1 MDTLGNVVR
10 GKFEEETN
18 MVRTIS
24 KIAIAGLCLLALAVF
39 TPQAKA
45 GSADFSCSSSTCV
58 GTVVQN
64 GGNYSTT
71 GITLAAGTP
80 FTLPVGDGDEA
91 GETSFSVAFDTSAKT
106 ISISDSDDPSPLL
119 VGNITSF
126 SKIGNAIF
134 LNVSWTTPPGGYV
147 TTPGFVSLVLAGS
160 GPCPSTVGNGGTCFS
175 SNSVDIPVTQA
186 PEPASLLLLGTGL
199 LGLGGVARR
208 RWSN

>member
-1 MDTLGNVVR
+1 
-10 GKFEEETN
+10 

-45 GSADFSCSSSTCV
+45 GSADFSCSTSTCV
-58 GTVVQN
+58 GLVVQS
-64 GGNYSTT
+64 GSSYSTT
-71 GITLAAGTP
+71 GITVTAGAV

-91 GETSFSVAFDTSAKT
+91 GETSFSLAFDTSAKT

-119 VGNITSF
+119 VGNITGF
-126 SKIGNAIF
+126 TKIGNALI
-134 LNVSWTTPPGGYV
+134 LTVSWTTPPGGYV
-147 TTPGFVSLVLAGS
+147 TAPGFVSLVLAGS
-160 GPCPSTVGNGGTCFS
+160 GPCATGGGTCYS

-208 RWSN
+208 RWLN

>member
-1 MDTLGNVVR
+1 MNTLGNVVR

-24 KIAIAGLCLLALAVF
+24 RIAIAGLCLLALAVF

-45 GSADFSCSSSTCV
+45 GAADFSCSTSTCV

-64 GGNYSTT
+64 GSNYSTT
-71 GITLAAGTP
+71 SITLAAGSP

-106 ISISDSDDPSPLL
+106 ISISDSDDTSPLL

-126 SKIGNAIF
+126 QKVGNA
-134 LNVSWTTPPGGYV
+134 LLLTVSWTTPPGGYV
-147 TTPGFVSLVLAGS
+147 SNPGFVSLVLAGS
-160 GPCPSTVGNGGTCFS
+160 GPCKTGGGTCFS
-175 SNSVDIPVTQA
+175 TNSVDIPVTQA

>member
-1 MDTLGNVVR
+1 
-10 GKFEEETN
+10 

-45 GSADFSCSSSTCV
+45 GSADFGCQSSACV
-58 GTVVQN
+58 GTIVQN
-64 GGNYSTT
+64 GSNYSTT
-71 GITLAAGTP
+71 SITLGAGSP
-80 FTLPVGDGDEA
+80 FTLPVGVGDEA
-91 GETSFSVAFDTSAKT
+91 LDTSFRVAFDTSAKT

-126 SKIGNAIF
+126 SRIGNAVF

-147 TTPGFVSLVLAGS
+147 TTPGFVSLVLASS
-160 GPCPSTVGNGGTCFS
+160 GPCATGGGTCFS

-208 RWSN
+208 RWLN

>member
-1 MDTLGNVVR
+1 
-10 GKFEEETN
+10 

-45 GSADFSCSSSTCV
+45 GSADFSCSTSTCV
-58 GTVVQN
+58 GLVVHS
-64 GGNYSTT
+64 GSSYSTT
-71 GITLAAGTP
+71 GITVTAGAV

-91 GETSFSVAFDTSAKT
+91 GETSFSLAFDTSAKT

-119 VGNITSF
+119 VGNITGF
-126 SKIGNAIF
+126 QKIGNALI
-134 LNVSWTTPPGGYV
+134 LTVTWTTPGGYV
-147 TTPGFVSLVLAGS
+147 TNPGFVSLVLSGS
-160 GPCPSTVGNGGTCFS
+160 GPCATGGGTCFS

-208 RWSN
+208 RWLN

>member
-1 MDTLGNVVR
+1 
-10 GKFEEETN
+10 

-45 GSADFSCSSSTCV
+45 GAADFSCSTSTCV

-64 GGNYSTT
+64 GSNYSTT
-71 GITLAAGTP
+71 SITLAAGSP

-106 ISISDSDDPSPLL
+106 ISISDSDDASPLL

-126 SKIGNAIF
+126 QKVGNA
-134 LNVSWTTPPGGYV
+134 LLLTVSWTTPPGGYV

-160 GPCPSTVGNGGTCFS
+160 GPCATGGGTCFNT
-175 SNSVDIPVTQA
+175 NSVDIPVTQA

>member
-1 MDTLGNVVR
+1 
-10 GKFEEETN
+10 

-45 GSADFSCSSSTCV
+45 GAADFSCSTSTCV
-58 GTVVQN
+58 GTIVQN
-64 GGNYSTT
+64 GSNYSTT
-71 GITLAAGTP
+71 SITLAAGSP

-106 ISISDSDDPSPLL
+106 ISISDSDDASPLL
-119 VGNITSF
+119 VGNITAF
-126 SKIGNAIF
+126 QKVGNA
-134 LNVSWTTPPGGYV
+134 LLLTVTWTTPPGYV
-147 TTPGFVSLVLAGS
+147 TNPGFVSLVLSGS

-175 SNSVDIPVTQA
+175 TNSVDIPVTQA

-208 RWSN
+208 RWLN